1 MNPNESKGIIDE
13 RMFTTVLGTVKCS
26 DNKDNTVTERKMEI
40 WGKRK
45 KKEKILITIINDKEI
60 GKGQTDGM

>member
-1 MNPNESKGIIDE
+1 
-13 RMFTTVLGTVKCS
+13 MFTTVLGTVKCC

-45 KKEKILITIINDKEI
+45 KKEKILITIINDEEI

>member
-1 MNPNESKGIIDE
+1 MERRKGI
-13 RMFTTVLGTVKCS
+13 KCC

-45 KKEKILITIINDKEI
+45 KKEKILITIINDEEI